1 MTEKERPENWRAEP
15 GAGPASG
22 GHLPPDSGAEP
33 LWTELTAPLGA
44 PVPSPPPERSDV
56 IPRGDRPTQPERRP
70 MRRGRPALRRVRRTV
85 RKVDP
90 WSVLKLSLFFY
101 AIFIVIWLILV
112 AILYSMLGAAGLF
125 DAIENFREGFAL
137 GEGEFEITLGTVEKW
152 ALLIGV
158 SFGVLAS
165 LINVFLAFIYNI
177 ASDLVG
183 GLELTF
189 VERDL

>member
-1 MTEKERPENWRAEP
+1 M
-15 GAGPASG
+15 
-22 GHLPPDSGAEP
+22 
-33 LWTELTAPLGA
+33 
-44 PVPSPPPERSDV
+44 
-56 IPRGDRPTQPERRP
+56 
-70 MRRGRPALRRVRRTV
+70 
-85 RKVDP
+85 
-90 WSVLKLSLFFY
+90 LKLSLFFY

-158 SFGVLAS
+158 SIGILAS

-177 ASDLVG
+177 ASDLIG
-183 GLELTF
+183 GLEVTF

>member
-1 MTEKERPENWRAEP
+1 M
-15 GAGPASG
+15 
-22 GHLPPDSGAEP
+22 PPDSGTDP
-33 LWTELTAPLGA
+33 LWAELTAPLA
-44 PVPSPPPERSDV
+44 EPTPSPAPERRDV
-56 IPRGDRPTQPERRP
+56 IPRGDRPDPSPRRP
-70 MRRGRPALRRVRRTV
+70 VRRGRPALRRVRRTV

-101 AIFIVIWLILV
+101 SIFIVIWLIVV

-125 DAIENFREGFAL
+125 DAIESFREGFAL

-158 SFGVLAS
+158 SVGVLAS
-165 LINVFLAFIYNI
+165 LINVLLVFLYNI

>member
-1 MTEKERPENWRAEP
+1 M
-15 GAGPASG
+15 
-22 GHLPPDSGAEP
+22 
-33 LWTELTAPLGA
+33 
-44 PVPSPPPERSDV
+44 
-56 IPRGDRPTQPERRP
+56 
-70 MRRGRPALRRVRRTV
+70 
-85 RKVDP
+85 
-90 WSVLKLSLFFY
+90 LKLSLFFY
-101 AIFIVIWLILV
+101 AIFIMIWLVLV

-137 GEGEFEITLGTVEKW
+137 GEGEFEVTLGTVEKW

-158 SFGVLAS
+158 AFGVLAS